1 MQSVYF
7 IGGLLLLTLLTH
19 LLIRK
24 DVDEN
29 KKLTK
34 KGQIKFG
41 TILFVV
47 AVSTVV
53 VVVTLNG

>member
-7 IGGLLLLTLLTH
+7 VGGLLLLTLLTN

-41 TILFVV
+41 IILFVV
-47 AVSTVV
+47 AVSVV
-53 VVVTLNG
+53 VAVGILNG